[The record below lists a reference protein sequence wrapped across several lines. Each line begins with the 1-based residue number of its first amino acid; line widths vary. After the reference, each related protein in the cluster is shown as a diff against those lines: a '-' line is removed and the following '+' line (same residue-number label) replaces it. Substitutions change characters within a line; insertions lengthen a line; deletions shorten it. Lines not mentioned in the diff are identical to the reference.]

1 MDTLDE
7 IKQILKEN
15 AIQQAKNDK
24 LFAELRISQAETD
37 AKFKETDAK
46 FKETD
51 AKFKE
56 TDVRLE
62 KLFAETD
69 AKFKETD
76 ARFKETDARLEKLFA
91 KTDAKL
97 KEVGRQLGDIGH
109 SSGDAAEEFF
119 YNALEENKFLGKVKF
134 DEISKNIKAKKHRLE
149 DEYDIFMENGNSVAI
164 VEVKHKVRK
173 EHITKLISNKA
184 ENFRVL
190 FPDYTEYK
198 LFVGIAGLAFDH
210 KTEEYA
216 AENGIVVLKQKGE
229 VMQIDSSQMRAF

>member
-1 MDTLDE
+1 MDTTIEE

-15 AIQQAKNDK
+15 ALAM
-24 LFAELRISQAETD
+24 AELRISQQETTTQIKATNAELSKLFKETD

-56 TDVRLE
+56 TD
-62 KLFAETD
+62 

-76 ARFKETDARLEKLFA
+76 AKLENLFA

-119 YNALEENKFLGKVKF
+119 YNALEDHKYLGSVQF
-134 DEISKNIKAKKHRLE
+134 DEVSKNIKAKKHRLE
-149 DEYDIFMENGNSVAI
+149 DEYDVFLENGNAVAI
-164 VEVKHKVRK
+164 VEVKHKVKK
-173 EHITKLISNKA
+173 EHIEKLITQKA
-184 ENFRVL
+184 KNFRIL
-190 FPDYTEYK
+190 FPDYSNYK
-198 LFVGIAGLAFDH
+198 LYVGIAGLAFEQ
-210 KTEEYA
+210 KTEQYA
-216 AENGIVVLKQKGE
+216 SENGIVVLKQKGNL
-229 VMQIDSSQMRAF
+229 MQVNSNNMRAF

>member
-7 IKQILKEN
+7 LKQNMNTFFKGME
-15 AIQQAKNDK
+15 
-24 LFAELRISQAETD
+24 ELRKSQAETD
-37 AKFKETDAK
+37 AKFKETEAR

-51 AKFKE
+51 AK
-56 TDVRLE
+56 LE

-69 AKFKETD
+69 AK
-76 ARFKETDARLEKLFA
+76 FKETDARLEKLFA

-119 YNALEENKFLGKVKF
+119 YNALEENKFLGTVKF

-190 FPDYTEYK
+190 FPDYTKYK

-229 VMQIDSSQMRAF
+229 VMQIDSSQMKSF